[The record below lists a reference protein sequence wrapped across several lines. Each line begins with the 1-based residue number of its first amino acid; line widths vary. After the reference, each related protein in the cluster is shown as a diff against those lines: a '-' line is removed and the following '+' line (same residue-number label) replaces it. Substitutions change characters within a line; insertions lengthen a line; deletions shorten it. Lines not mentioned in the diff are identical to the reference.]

1 MVVAIVVHARP
12 GTDGRPGG
20 SGTMGDVSD
29 LVHVVTIC
37 SGNICRS
44 PMAEKILRAAL
55 AEAGLVDRVV
65 VTSAGVGPWHVG
77 DPMDSRAAATLARHG
92 HDTDHV
98 ARQIDA
104 STAEADLVLAATADH
119 VRDLRRAGVPAERV
133 RLLRS
138 FDPDAPDGAEVPDP
152 YYGGP
157 DGFDDVL
164 TMIEAATPGVV
175 DWVRERV

>member
-1 MVVAIVVHARP
+1 
-12 GTDGRPGG
+12 
-20 SGTMGDVSD
+20 MGDVSD

-55 AEAGLVDRVV
+55 ADAELADRVV
-65 VTSAGVGPWHVG
+65 VTSAGVGPWHIG
-77 DPMDSRAAATLARHG
+77 EPMDSRAAATLAGRG
-92 HDTDHV
+92 HDTEHV

-104 STAEADLVLAATADH
+104 TTADADLVLAATADH
-119 VRDLRRAGVPAERV
+119 ARDLRRAGVPAERV

-138 FDPDAPDGAEVPDP
+138 FEPGAPDGAEVPDP

-157 DGFDDVL
+157 DGFDEVL
-164 TMIEAATPGVV
+164 AMIEAATPGVV
-175 DWVRERV
+175 AWVQERV

>member
-1 MVVAIVVHARP
+1 
-12 GTDGRPGG
+12 
-20 SGTMGDVSD
+20 MGDVSD

-44 PMAEKILRAAL
+44 PMAEKLLRAAFDD
-55 AEAGLVDRVV
+55 AGLADRVV

-77 DPMDSRAAATLARHG
+77 EPMDSRAAATLARHG
-92 HDTDHV
+92 HDTGHV

-104 STAEADLVLAATADH
+104 TTADADLVLAATSDH
-119 VRDLRRAGVPAERV
+119 VRDLRRAGVPAEAV

-138 FDPDAPDGAEVPDP
+138 FDPDAPDGAEIPDP

-164 TMIEAATPGVV
+164 AMIEAATPGVV
-175 DWVRERV
+175 EWVRERV

>member
-1 MVVAIVVHARP
+1 M
-12 GTDGRPGG
+12 GT
-20 SGTMGDVSD
+20 VSD

-44 PMAEKILRAAL
+44 PVAEKLLRAAL
-55 AEAGLVDRVV
+55 ADAGLADRVV

-77 DPMDSRAAATLARHG
+77 EPMDRRAAATLAARG
-92 HDTDHV
+92 VETDHV

-104 STAEADLVLAATADH
+104 TTPDADLVLAATVDH
-119 VRDLRRAGVPAERV
+119 VRDLLHAGVPAERV

-138 FDPDAPDGAEVPDP
+138 FDPAAPEGAEVPDP

-157 DGFDDVL
+157 DGFDDVVD
-164 TMIEAATPGVV
+164 MIDAAAPGVV
-175 DWVRERV
+175 AWARERT